1 MSRTVHP
8 TAVGTFVLGII
19 LLVAMLTLFFSSSPW
34 WSQRDRYVLL
44 YDSTIRG
51 LNVGAPVA
59 IKGVQ
64 IGQVTDITAQL
75 YQDTM
80 EVLNTVTIEIDPK
93 ALELSGDH
101 PVQLDELVGSGLRAQ
116 LRTQSLLT
124 GLLYV
129 NVDFFPERPAQ
140 YHQVQTRYT
149 QLPTMPTELQQL
161 SRDLESTDV
170 MSIIGDLQFALEGAG
185 RFLNDPAL
193 HQLPE
198 QLNATLISLQTATD
212 ELARSSGTL
221 IERHVAFA
229 DNANALL
236 TQTGTALPEFITKLD
251 DALISLKET
260 SALMASSAAN
270 TAFLTSDDSPVL
282 YRVSS
287 AARSIDAAAAQLQ
300 RLTELLEREPQSLLF
315 GRKNGDQ

>member
-8 TAVGTFVLGII
+8 TAVGTFVLAML
-19 LLVAMLTLFFSSSPW
+19 LLVSVLMLFFSGSPW

-44 YDSTIRG
+44 YDTTIRG

-75 YQDTM
+75 YHDTM
-80 EVLNTVTIEIDPK
+80 QVLNTVTIEIDPS
-93 ALELSGDH
+93 ALELSDDQ
-101 PVQLDELVGSGLRAQ
+101 PVSLDDLIENGLRAQ

-129 NVDFFPERPAQ
+129 NVDFFPDRPVE
-140 YHQVQTRYT
+140 YHQVNTRYT

-161 SRDLESTDV
+161 TRDFESMDV
-170 MSIIGDLQFALEGAG
+170 MSIVGDLQYALEGAG
-185 RFLNDPAL
+185 KLLNDPAL
-193 HQLPE
+193 QQLPT
-198 QLNATLISLQTATD
+198 QLNATLAALQATAE
-212 ELARSSGTL
+212 ELTSGSDTL
-221 IERHVAFA
+221 IERYGAVA

-236 TQTGTALPEFITKLD
+236 LETGDALPEFIEKLD
-251 DALISLKET
+251 EALASLEET

-282 YRVSS
+282 YRVGS
-287 AARSIDAAAAQLQ
+287 AARSIESAAAQLQ

-315 GRKNGDQ
+315 GRKNGDE

>member
-8 TAVGTFVLGII
+8 TAVGTFVLAI
-19 LLVAMLTLFFSSSPW
+19 LLLVSVLLLFFSGSPW

-44 YDSTIRG
+44 YDTTIRG

-80 EVLNTVTIEIDPK
+80 EVLNTVTIEIDPT
-93 ALELSGDH
+93 ALELSDDR
-101 PVQLDELVGSGLRAQ
+101 PVSLDELIDSGLRVQ
-116 LRTQSLLT
+116 LRTQSILT

-129 NVDFFPERPAQ
+129 NVDFFPDRPVE
-140 YHQVQTRYT
+140 YHRVNTRYT

-161 SRDLESTDV
+161 TRDFESMDV
-170 MSIIGDLQFALEGAG
+170 MSIVGDLQYALEGAG
-185 RFLNDPAL
+185 KLLNDPTL
-193 HQLPE
+193 QQLPE
-198 QLNATLISLQTATD
+198 QLNATLAALQATAE
-212 ELARSSGTL
+212 ELSSSGGIL
-221 IERHVAFA
+221 LERYTAVA
-229 DNANALL
+229 DNANGLL
-236 TQTGTALPEFITKLD
+236 VETGAALPQFIEKLD
-251 DALISLKET
+251 HALASLEET

-282 YRVSS
+282 YRVGS
-287 AARSIDAAAAQLQ
+287 AARSIDNAAAQLQ

-315 GRKNGDQ
+315 GRKNGDD